1 MKLVRMIM
9 LPLALMVVGAACGG
23 GSTNQTT
30 TQPPISTATSESP
43 TGGSTTGS
51 PSGGATL
58 ALKDNVFDPADFT
71 IAAGAQITL
80 KNEGAALH
88 NFSVEGQDV
97 DKDVKPGETE
107 TEDVLDGLQP
117 GTYTMF
123 CKYHRS
129 IGMEGTLTI
138 SG

>member
-1 MKLVRMIM
+1 MKLGRMIV
-9 LPLALMVVGAACGG
+9 LAGAVALFAVACGG
-23 GSTNQTT
+23 GGGNGAT
-30 TQPPISTATSESP
+30 TQPPVATGTTQTPTASP
-43 TGGSTTGS
+43 TGGGTQGTT
-51 PSGGATL
+51 L
-58 ALKDNVFDPADFT
+58 VLKDNVFDPADFT
-71 IAAGAQITL
+71 VAAGSQITL

-88 NFSVEGQDV
+88 NFSVEGQNI
-97 DKDVKPGETE
+97 DKDIQPGETE
-107 TEDVLDGLQP
+107 NEDILEGLQP